1 MYKLKEM
8 VKRFPNGVSTCIIQI
23 IIRNL
28 VENSEAIL
36 LKKGKIKNRH
46 ALTPIKVY
54 PYKSLQKF
62 IEQLVRREGFLA
74 SCEKWRNR
82 SVPDGYQ
89 CDIYDGHIW
98 KIYNSAEG
106 LHFLCCPHRWL
117 LTLNVDWFQPFEL
130 GIHSV
135 GAISMCIQNLTG
147 DVRYRSEN
155 IILVGIMP
163 GPKEAKKTI
172 NSFLTP
178 LVYELQ
184 EAWNHAFSAMS
195 PQNIPVR
202 ESSWLYHMWHVTFQ
216 PSERFVGSLVT
227 MHY

>member
-1 MYKLKEM
+1 MPLLQSKCTHTNLYK
-8 VKRFPNGVSTCIIQI
+8 
-23 IIRNL
+23 NL
-28 VENSEAIL
+28 LSNL
-36 LKKGKIKNRH
+36 LEERDFLP
-46 ALTPIKVY
+46 A
-54 PYKSLQKF
+54 
-62 IEQLVRREGFLA
+62 VRSGEIGQFLMA
-74 SCEKWRNR
+74 
-82 SVPDGYQ
+82 GYQ

-178 LVYELQ
+178 LVL
-184 EAWNHAFSAMS
+184 NCKRLGTM
-195 PQNIPVR
+195 
-202 ESSWLYHMWHVTFQ
+202 L
-216 PSERFVGSLVT
+216 LVLC
-227 MHY
+227 HHRIYL